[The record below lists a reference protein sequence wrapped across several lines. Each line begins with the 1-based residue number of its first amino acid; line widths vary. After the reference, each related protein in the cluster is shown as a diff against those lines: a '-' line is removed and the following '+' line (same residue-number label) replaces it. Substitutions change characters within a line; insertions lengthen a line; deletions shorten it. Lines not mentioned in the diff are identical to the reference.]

1 MTEKQLQRITQL
13 LGEYNVTK
21 MLTGYETTSVSWDNG
36 VIVLLCDNT
45 DEIDIL
51 RDGTAMLYP
60 AGFDVGQG
68 YTIPWLD
75 EEAA

>member
-21 MLTGYETTSVSWDNG
+21 MLTGYETTNVSWDNG
-36 VIVLLCDNT
+36 VIALLCDNT

-60 AGFDVGQG
+60 AGFDVGHG
-68 YTIPWLD
+68 KTIPWL
-75 EEAA
+75 EEAV